1 MLVYSVLH
9 LPNPREVS
17 MENILSKFKLQIE
30 VLLERK
36 FFWGGEGEGAG
47 AGGTAGGAR
56 ESEIQ
61 ASRRDNPKIGSL
73 LPEVTIFI
81 HV

>member
-1 MLVYSVLH
+1 LKYC
-9 LPNPREVS
+9 
-17 MENILSKFKLQIE
+17 
-30 VLLERK
+30 ERGN
-36 FFWGGEGEGAG
+36 FLGGGEGEGAG

-56 ESEIQ
+56 ESEIR